1 MAKALNFNNIKKRY
15 FTVTLADEKETTLM
29 ICTPTK
35 AIMDE
40 FISMKDSLGSEDM
53 GEDAID
59 ALYELCTKIMNRNKG
74 GIKIA
79 KKDLEEMFDFEDIIL
94 FIRSYTEF
102 INELTNSKN

>member
-1 MAKALNFNNIKKRY
+1 MAKTLNFNNLKKRY

-29 ICTPTK
+29 ISTPTK
-35 AIMDE
+35 EIMDE
-40 FISMKDSLGSEDM
+40 FIALKDSLTAENM

-59 ALYELCTKIMNRNKG
+59 ELYGLCAKIMSRNKG
-74 GIKIA
+74 GIKITQ
-79 KKDLEEMFDFEDIIL
+79 KELSQMFDFEDVII

>member
-53 GEDAID
+53 AEDAID
-59 ALYELCTKIMNRNKG
+59 ELYELCTKIMNRNKG